1 MDKYA
6 KYAKFIE
13 FSDSTLYDDH
23 KKFMGQCDHHL
34 LNDARIAFW
43 SFANNKWT
51 NLYRGFRINGGESIF
66 PYLKSCEY
74 TEKVVQESTE
84 LFDKKLQELVLE
96 NQELKSLVYN
106 SLDEINDLKEHNK
119 FLSSRVFELEKILE
133 KKEVHDIP
141 AQESVS
147 RKPVQTSLDDLDDY
161 EEPIK
166 NKSLL
171 AAERRGQIKRDGT
184 VANAVN
190 SFKKNFYELKDDARQ
205 AQMVRDWQ
213 S

>member
-13 FSDSTLYDDH
+13 FSNSTLNDDH
-23 KKFMGQCDHHL
+23 KKFIDRDDPHL

-43 SFANNKWT
+43 TFVNNKWT
-51 NLYRGFRINGGESIF
+51 KLYRAFRINGGETIF

-74 TEKVVQESTE
+74 TEKVVQESNE
-84 LFDKKLQELVLE
+84 LFDKKIQELVLE

-106 SLDEINDLKEHNK
+106 LLDRIKQLENCEVKPVEEI
-119 FLSSRVFELEKILE
+119 VPGIQ
-133 KKEVHDIP
+133 

-147 RKPVQTSLDDLDDY
+147 RKPVQNSLDDLDD
-161 EEPIK
+161 EEESTK
-166 NKSLL
+166 NNPLL
-171 AAERRGQIKRDGT
+171 AAERRGQIKRGGT

-190 SFKKNFYELKDDARQ
+190 SFKKNFYDLKDDARQ

>member
-13 FSDSTLYDDH
+13 FSNSTLNGDY
-23 KKFMGQCDHHL
+23 KKFIDRDDPHL
-34 LNDARIAFW
+34 LNDARIAFF
-43 SFANNKWT
+43 SFAQNNWT
-51 NLYRGFRINGGESIF
+51 KLYRAFRINGGETIF

-119 FLSSRVFELEKILE
+119 FLSSRVFELEKLSE
-133 KKEVHDIP
+133 KKEVPNLI
-141 AQESVS
+141 E
-147 RKPVQTSLDDLDDY
+147 
-161 EEPIK
+161 
-166 NKSLL
+166 
-171 AAERRGQIKRDGT
+171 
-184 VANAVN
+184 
-190 SFKKNFYELKDDARQ
+190 F
-205 AQMVRDWQ
+205 
-213 S
+213 